1 MSSMAEKLGW
11 KRDKVGPNELGCGP
25 LPQVKPADRHTKEG
39 EKMKKKHDGSG
50 YTRSHSFLVPDVANQ
65 R

>member
-1 MSSMAEKLGW
+1 MTGSCCLVTP
-11 KRDKVGPNELGCGP
+11 D

-39 EKMKKKHDGSG
+39 KNMKKSHDGSG
-50 YTRSHSFLVPDVANQ
+50 YTRSHSMLVPDVANQ

>member
-1 MSSMAEKLGW
+1 MTL
-11 KRDKVGPNELGCGP
+11 D

-39 EKMKKKHDGSG
+39 LHMKKSHDGSG
-50 YTRSHSFLVPDVANQ
+50 YTRSHSMLVPDVANQ